1 MLIPISITR
10 LVMQFHNE
18 PVRRY
23 NVNTFLMNFVNFRIN
38 RLLSRRVF
46 FGGVGGGGKGV
57 LGLV

>member
-46 FGGVGGGGKGV
+46 FGGVGGGAKEY
-57 LGLV
+57 